1 MFRHLARA
9 TCVLVSVVAGAGLA
23 RAGDVTGRIGLP
35 EQAPKPPELVYKG
48 YLDRQENASLAPRAF
63 DPTPYIVVVLEPP
76 AGATLPAPTGASWDV
91 VGESFARPLLPVRNG
106 SEVTVRNKS
115 KRAVTLSV
123 EGDPALIPAGP
134 INPTGSRAFT
144 PKAAGMLT
152 LTEADIPHLR
162 GRLVVVDSPYFAVP
176 DSKGNFT
183 IKDVPPGEYKVKVWY
198 VDEKGAGGWIDRPD
212 DSVTQDK
219 KGDATVNPKI
229 PAYKVKAG

>member
-9 TCVLVSVVAGAGLA
+9 ACVLVSVVAGAGVA

-35 EQAPKPPELVYKG
+35 EQAPPPPELVYRG
-48 YLDRQENASLAPRAF
+48 FLDRAENASLPVKPF
-63 DPTPYIVVVLEPP
+63 DPTPYMVVVLEGGT
-76 AGATLPAPTGASWDV
+76 APAPTGVSWDL

-106 SEVTVRNKS
+106 AEVTVKNKG
-115 KRAVTLSV
+115 KRVVTLTADT
-123 EGDPALIPAGP
+123 DPALVPAGP

-144 PKAAGMLT
+144 PKTSGMIT
-152 LTEADIPHLR
+152 LTDAEIPHLR
-162 GRLVVVDSPYFAVP
+162 GRLLVLDAAYFAMP

-183 IKDVPPGEYKVKVWY
+183 IKDVPPGEYKVKIWY
-198 VDEKGAGGWIDRPD
+198 VDDKGKGGWLDRPD

-229 PAYKVKAG
+229 PAYKIKAG